1 MNKKEVG
8 KLILIWI
15 LTNLSVAL
23 FGWLVMDDGKQDV
36 EGTFMFFIIASM
48 LSIPAVVFFTL
59 ISYRVLKTQKNIWTA
74 KLIILMINYIDI
86 IATIIVLRFSEDKG
100 IGFRII
106 MPLIIGS
113 TIWIFIMPL
122 KLIQREIK

>member
-48 LSIPAVVFFTL
+48 LSIPAVVFFYTNFL
-59 ISYRVLKTQKNIWTA
+59 PGIKNSKEYLDSKTYNFDDQ
-74 KLIILMINYIDI
+74 LY
-86 IATIIVLRFSEDKG
+86 
-100 IGFRII
+100 
-106 MPLIIGS
+106 
-113 TIWIFIMPL
+113 
-122 KLIQREIK
+122 